1 MSKPYDDTW
10 LCQKL
15 QDLPYS
21 ACITDPNLPDNPLV
35 YVNDQFIEQTGFRRE
50 DVVGKNCR
58 FLQCVESDQN
68 EVERIREAIDAGE
81 EVSADVLNQ
90 RADGTT
96 FWNRLSIK
104 PIHDDD
110 GRVQRFM
117 AVQMVLKES
126 PYETI
131 AENKR
136 RSDTAL
142 SELHHRLKNHLT
154 LIHSSVRL
162 QMRDT
167 GENEGLIGVLNR
179 IQTLQTLYSGMRQ
192 GIEAPA
198 DMDDVDFFDYLCSI
212 CDAIV
217 GLDCNVTFAQD
228 VPAEPIMM
236 NIDTATQVGMMVA
249 ELVTNSMQ
257 HAFDEKGGEIWLRG
271 AASQDLVS
279 VTIEDNGK
287 GVQSEQKEKLGS
299 GLGGKILQQMAKS
312 LSADLKFNPGTSG
325 MSVSIVLPRHK
336 AVEEP
341 RAP

>member
-1 MSKPYDDTW
+1 MSKTYDDTW

-15 QDLPYS
+15 KDLPYS
-21 ACITDPNLPDNPLV
+21 ACITDPNQPDNPLV
-35 YVNDQFIEQTGFRRE
+35 FVNDLFCEQTGFKRD
-50 DVVGKNCR
+50 DVIGTNCR

-68 EVERIREAIDAGE
+68 EIERIREAIAAGD
-81 EVSADVLNQ
+81 EVSADVLNR
-90 RADGTT
+90 RADGST

-110 GRVQRFM
+110 GHVQRFM
-117 AVQMVLKES
+117 AVQMVLKEN
-126 PYETI
+126 PYEAM

-212 CDAIV
+212 CDAIA
-217 GLDCNVTFAQD
+217 GLDETVSFSQD
-228 VPAEPIMM
+228 IPSEPLMV

-257 HAFDEKGGEIWLRG
+257 HAFDDRGGEIRLQG
-271 AASQDLVS
+271 SVSQESVT
-279 VTIEDNGK
+279 VTIEDNGN
-287 GVQSEQKEKLGS
+287 GVASNQKDKIGS
-299 GLGGKILQQMAKS
+299 GLGGKILHQMAKS
-312 LSADLKFNPGTSG
+312 LSAELQFHPSKKG
-325 MSVSIVLPRHK
+325 MSVSLVLPRK
-336 AVEEP
+336 KPLNDAS
-341 RAP
+341 